1 MKKGTR
7 KRKSKVYDKREKEPP
22 PLPTKSLK
30 HSQKKKPTR
39 CYCLSQFQTMC
50 AFPFFI
56 EVNTTAEVGVLK
68 KSKKMSLFQGK
79 RKKENFNRLKIKK
92 VKVGRLAKTELSV
105 HQKKKT
111 SEKANSMIKTSKTT
125 TKGGSFMSGHNPQSL
140 IESIL
145 LPASKAMGALVE
157 VDSVKGQHEDL

>member
-1 MKKGTR
+1 
-7 KRKSKVYDKREKEPP
+7 
-22 PLPTKSLK
+22 
-30 HSQKKKPTR
+30 
-39 CYCLSQFQTMC
+39 MC

-56 EVNTTAEVGVLK
+56 EVNTTA
-68 KSKKMSLFQGK
+68 KKMSVFQGK

-125 TKGGSFMSGHNPQSL
+125 TKGGSFMSGQNPQSL

-157 VDSVKGQHEDL
+157 VDSVKG

>member
-105 HQKKKT
+105 HQKKKNIR
-111 SEKANSMIKTSKTT
+111 KSKLDDKDVQNYY
-125 TKGGSFMSGHNPQSL
+125 KGWELHVGAQPTVFDRKHSPAGQQGDGS
-140 IESIL
+140 
-145 LPASKAMGALVE
+145 AC
-157 VDSVKGQHEDL
+157 